1 MERHLQSSRKF
12 AVFIGALALS
22 LLLGACGGGGGGGSG
37 GSRIVQATGMTSPDM
52 QRTTATDSNAS
63 APSAND
69 QVTTLTNPDTK
80 LATPPE
86 TSTSSQSGQNQLTAT
101 TGLVAE
107 VTTPPET
114 GASAQQVGST
124 SLRWQPPSQRVD
136 GESLSMSEIAGY
148 RIFYGTRSGDYDS
161 VLSVDDPYTSTIL
174 IDDLPVGTYYFVMT
188 TVDTSGI
195 ESSYSRE
202 AVKIVQS

>member
-1 MERHLQSSRKF
+1 MERHLQCSRKV
-12 AVFIGALALS
+12 AVFIGVAALY

-37 GSRIVQATGMTSPDM
+37 GLRTVQATGTTGLDM
-52 QRTTATDSNAS
+52 QRTAATDSNAS
-63 APSAND
+63 ASSTND
-69 QVTTLTNPDTK
+69 QVTPLTKPDTK
-80 LATPPE
+80 
-86 TSTSSQSGQNQLTAT
+86 
-101 TGLVAE
+101 

-114 GASAQQVGST
+114 SASGPQVGST

-148 RIFYGTRSGDYDS
+148 RIFYGTRSGDYGS
-161 VLSVDDPYTSTIL
+161 VLSIDDPYTLAIK